1 MNQTSNIFIEA
12 YSILEN
18 GIRIPCALEI
28 GSFYQTQWGVKKVVG
43 RVVVACS
50 LDRNEPEGV

>member
-1 MNQTSNIFIEA
+1 MNQTSNIFTK

-18 GIRIPCALEI
+18 GIRIPCVLEI
-28 GSFYQTQWGVKKVVG
+28 GSFYETQWGARKVVG
-43 RVVVACS
+43 HVVVSYS